1 MRSSPVRMTRSATAA
16 DWVLLGVLALI
27 WGTAFLFTKVAVATI
42 PPMTV
47 AAGRLSIAALVLV
60 SAALA
65 AGQGVPRGRSR
76 WSSFAAMAIVGNAAP
91 FFLISWGQVVVDSAV
106 AGVLMAAMPLVTIV
120 LAHFFVES
128 EPLRAVTLVGFTIG
142 FAGILVLVGPSVL
155 GRLGQNEAVALRQ
168 AAILLGAI
176 CYACNAIIA
185 RRLEPTPPLGVAAA
199 TMTLAAVVTLP
210 IALVTE
216 RPWARNLSPGSLA
229 AVAHLGL
236 VATALAMTL
245 FYRAIAS
252 AGATFLSL
260 TNYLIP
266 IVAVIAG
273 VVILGEEPRWNLY
286 AALALVLAGIA
297 IERVGSRA

>member
-1 MRSSPVRMTRSATAA
+1 MTRAATAA
-16 DWVLLGVLALI
+16 DWGLLGVLALI
-27 WGTAFLFTKVAVATI
+27 WGTAFLFTKIAVTTI

-47 AAGRLSIAALVLV
+47 AAGRLTIAAVVLV
-60 SAALA
+60 AAAAA
-65 AGQGVPRGRSR
+65 AGERVPRDRGR
-76 WSSFAAMAIVGNAAP
+76 WSSFIAMAIVGNAAP

-128 EPLRAVTLVGFTIG
+128 EPLRSATLAGFTMG
-142 FAGILVLVGPSVL
+142 FAGIVVLVGPSVL
-155 GRLGQNEAVALRQ
+155 GRVGQNEVVALRQ

-176 CYACNAIIA
+176 CYACNAILA
-185 RRLEPTPPLGVAAA
+185 RRLERTPPLVVAAA
-199 TMTLAAVVTLP
+199 TMTLAAAMTLP
-210 IALVTE
+210 IALATE
-216 RPWARNLSPGSLA
+216 RPWTRPLSPGSLA
-229 AVAHLGL
+229 AVVHLGL

-273 VVILGEEPRWNLY
+273 VAILGEAPRWNLY
-286 AALALVLAGIA
+286 AALVLVLGGIG
-297 IERVGSRA
+297 IERAGNRA